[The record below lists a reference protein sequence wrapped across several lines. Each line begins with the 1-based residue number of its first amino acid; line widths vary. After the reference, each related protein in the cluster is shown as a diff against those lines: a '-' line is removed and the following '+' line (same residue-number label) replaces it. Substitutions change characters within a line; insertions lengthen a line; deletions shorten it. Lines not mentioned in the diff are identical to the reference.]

1 MCWGVMQSQRDP
13 WEFASCDVSA
23 WCIETTA
30 KPEKH
35 RLDHREPRIQGTAQV
50 LTGKGARGTQ

>member
-1 MCWGVMQSQRDP
+1 MCRGVMQSQRDP
-13 WEFASCDVSA
+13 WESASCDVSA
-23 WCIETTA
+23 WRIETTA

-50 LTGKGARGTQ
+50 LTGKGA